1 MNEIDPY
8 VFFAVMF
15 GSTLVEPYIGEL
27 WIATTA
33 DTVMKDAVSQQQM
46 MSEEENLERMQEE
59 ADDIAG
65 KVAMAEEAKLKQR
78 KREVKIAMNMRT
90 RIEPYMDGSVA
101 EDLFVLGCQEEAEK
115 IAKGSFGATFLV
127 TIGTALQL
135 EADEFLGFQKSFMG
149 VDGHM
154 TRMKKRA
161 NSVQSNFKIVSSGL
175 KAASAGRKVY
185 KEVESAQQKVVQA
198 REQETLKAAS
208 AAVEGTA
215 TEKTAEEISKEEK
228 EKEETDAAQAAL
240 AAAKIEESI
249 PAILEL
255 AWAVNVRDISRTLR
269 KVCKKLFSDASVS
282 VEERQKRAVAVRIMG
297 KEFFNVGKE
306 AGGTM
311 PIKTD
316 TGDIKARAEVAVM
329 TTMAKAQGQE
339 VSEEDTEDLIRQ
351 AKTQAAAEAELNKEK
366 EQETPQK

>member
-1 MNEIDPY
+1 
-8 VFFAVMF
+8 
-15 GSTLVEPYIGEL
+15 
-27 WIATTA
+27 
-33 DTVMKDAVSQQQM
+33 
-46 MSEEENLERMQEE
+46 
-59 ADDIAG
+59 
-65 KVAMAEEAKLKQR
+65 
-78 KREVKIAMNMRT
+78 
-90 RIEPYMDGSVA
+90 
-101 EDLFVLGCQEEAEK
+101 
-115 IAKGSFGATFLV
+115 
-127 TIGTALQL
+127 
-135 EADEFLGFQKSFMG
+135 
-149 VDGHM
+149 M

-269 KVCKKLFSDASVS
+269 KVCKKLFSDASV
-282 VEERQKRAVAVRIMG
+282 
-297 KEFFNVGKE
+297 
-306 AGGTM
+306 
-311 PIKTD
+311 
-316 TGDIKARAEVAVM
+316 
-329 TTMAKAQGQE
+329 
-339 VSEEDTEDLIRQ
+339 
-351 AKTQAAAEAELNKEK
+351 
-366 EQETPQK
+366 